1 MRIPKKIK
9 IGALEYKV
17 IVTNNIGLGSEYAG
31 EILYHEQVIHIRP
44 MEEQRMEATLLH
56 EVLHGVYEN
65 LGYKDHDEKSV
76 DELAHALHALISD
89 NPKVFK

>member
-1 MRIPKKIK
+1 MQIPKKVK

-17 IVTNNIGLGSEYAG
+17 IVTNDISLGCEYAG
-31 EILYHEQVIHIRP
+31 EILYREQIIHIRP
-44 MEEQRMEATLLH
+44 MEKQRMEATFLH

-65 LGYKDHDEKSV
+65 LGYKDHDEKPV